1 MAPFDG
7 KVALVTGAK
16 SGIGYATAK
25 RFVELG
31 AKVMFCGRTLEPLQA
46 AAREFGDN
54 ARATVCDVRV
64 SDQVKAAVDA
74 TVEAFGGLDILY
86 NNAGILITGS
96 VSEMDEQA
104 AEDIIATNLLGS
116 IYGMKHAV
124 PAIAA
129 RGGGSIINSSSIA
142 AMGGIPFFS
151 VYCASK
157 TGISN
162 LTRAAALELRPQNI
176 RVNAVAPGFT
186 QTDMMDDL
194 RATVEEMIPTTLDE
208 DVPVRQGRWIH
219 PDEVAAIVTHLA
231 SDEAAMV
238 SGTIYSIDNG
248 IAAGVM

>member
-64 SDQVKAAVDA
+64 SAQVKAAVDA

-176 RVNAVAPGFT
+176 RVNAVAPGYVGT
-186 QTDMMDDL
+186 ELTKQGVPGEWWDDWVRRTPMARL
-194 RATVEEMIPTTLDE
+194 GRPEEIASL
-208 DVPVRQGRWIH
+208 
-219 PDEVAAIVTHLA
+219 VAFLA
-231 SDEAAMV
+231 SDAASYMTGSIV
-238 SGTIYSIDNG
+238 LIDGGYS
-248 IAAGVM
+248 AW